1 MSQVGLTLAQ
11 IEEKKLTY
19 SELYFDS
26 KNFETGSIDRP
37 RWLLDSQLQGI
48 KKVKVGRIAVPFS
61 YYIINSVN
69 DSFSFEEAASGGVV
83 TFSLTN
89 GNYNSTTFP
98 ALLKAALDTNSV
110 NGYTY
115 TVSIVVATNKLLIST
130 TSAFEIDVDTSS
142 VITGFTVASASAT
155 SNTADKVVNL
165 SGTNNLYLRSNLAS
179 FLARDSIIFNR
190 SVHNNILAQ
199 IPINA
204 NSGDIVY
211 QEYESA
217 EYLDIS
223 TDIFDIEFYFTD
235 ADDNVIDFQGKG
247 YSVTLFTFKEVTTL

>member
-1 MSQVGLTLAQ
+1 MSKVGFTLADL
-11 IEEKKLTY
+11 EEKKLTY

-37 RWLLDSQLQGI
+37 RYLLDSQMQGV

-61 YYIINSVN
+61 FYIVNSTN
-69 DSFSFEEAASGGVV
+69 DSFSFEEAAGGGIVS
-83 TFSLTN
+83 FSLTN

-98 ALLKAALDTNSV
+98 ALLKAGLDANSV
-110 NGYTY
+110 AGYTY
-115 TVSIVVATNKLLIST
+115 TVSIVTATNKLLIST
-130 TSAFEIDVDTSS
+130 TNAFEIDVDTSS

-155 SNTADKVVNL
+155 SNTGDKVVNL

-179 FLARDSIIFNR
+179 FLARDSIIFNKT
-190 SVHNNILAQ
+190 VHNNILAQ

-211 QEYESA
+211 REYESA
-217 EYLDIS
+217 EYLDMS
-223 TDIFDIEFYFTD
+223 TDIFDIEFYMTD
-235 ADDNVIDFQGKG
+235 ADDNIINFEGKG
-247 YSVTLFTFKEVTTL
+247 FSITLFTFKETTTL